1 MNPQKPITSLRNV
14 YIIGNGPSSSH
25 TIAPSRAARIFS
37 ARHPECHRFRITLCG
52 SLAAT
57 GLGHLTHEA
66 IAHALA
72 PAQCIFLQKPD
83 QIMRHTNAMCFEA
96 LDENENPSATWW
108 AYSIGGGVLEDDNGP
123 LDQGLPAKYPVA
135 NISQA
140 LHWCKQNHKPFW
152 ALADTT
158 EPDIRDHL
166 AQVWDTMRNTV
177 RNGLHSD
184 QCVLPGG
191 LNVPR
196 KAEATYARAQ
206 SLTGALRDLSLLA
219 AYALAVS
226 EENAAAGIVV
236 TAPTCGAAGI
246 LPAVLHYFAAQ
257 RNTTTQQTL
266 RALATAG
273 IFGASVQANASVS
286 GAEVGCQGEIGTACA
301 MAAAAATQLL
311 GGSPPQIEYAAEMAM
326 EHHLGLTCDPIAGL
340 VQIPCIERNAIGA
353 MRALECASLA
363 LLSDG
368 THIISFDEA
377 VAVMAETGRDLQSA
391 YKETACGGLA
401 EIWRRRSSRITAANP
416 RPPPIDE

>member
-1 MNPQKPITSLRNV
+1 MKIPKPLASLRNV
-14 YIIGNGPSSSH
+14 YLIGHGPSSSH
-25 TIAPSRAARIFS
+25 AIAPSRAACIFS
-37 ARHPECHRFRITLCG
+37 ARHPQCRRFRVTLCG

-57 GLGHLTHEA
+57 GPGHLTHEA

-72 PAQCIFLQKPD
+72 PAQCAFLQKPD

-96 LDENENPSATWW
+96 LDENDNPSATWW
-108 AYSIGGGVLEDDNGP
+108 AYSIGGGAIEDDNGP
-123 LDQGLPAKYPVA
+123 VGQGTPVEYPAS

-140 LHWCKQNHKPFW
+140 LDWCKQNHKPFW

-158 EPDIRDHL
+158 EPDIRGHL
-166 AQVWDTMRNTV
+166 AEVWHAMQNTV
-177 RNGLHSD
+177 RTGLHSD

-206 SLTGALRDLSLLA
+206 SLSGVLRDLSLLA

-226 EENAAAGIVV
+226 EENAAAGLVV

-257 RNTTTQQTL
+257 QNTTTQQTL
-266 RALATAG
+266 HALATAG
-273 IFGASVQANASVS
+273 IFGASVQVNASIS
-286 GAEVGCQGEIGTACA
+286 GAEVGCQGEIGTACV
-301 MAAAAATQLL
+301 MAAAAATQFL

-340 VQIPCIERNAIGA
+340 VQIPCIERNAVGA
-353 MRALECASLA
+353 MRALECAGLA

-368 THIISFDEA
+368 THIISFDEV

-391 YKETACGGLA
+391 YRETARGGLA
-401 EIWRRRSSRITAANP
+401 EIWRKRSARITAANQ
-416 RPPPIDE
+416 